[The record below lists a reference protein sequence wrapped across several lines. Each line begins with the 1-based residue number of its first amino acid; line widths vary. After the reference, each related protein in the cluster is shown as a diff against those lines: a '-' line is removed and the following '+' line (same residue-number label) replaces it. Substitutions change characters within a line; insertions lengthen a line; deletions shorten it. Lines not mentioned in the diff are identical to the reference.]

1 MQLPESLLDVGRRI
15 ADHSTK
21 AGEPPYIVYV
31 YRPEHEYTVRTE
43 LSDLR
48 YWLEAKGVHCQAI
61 SLADLFW
68 QALEQAGWLGPLI
81 EQERAAAND
90 PQALEELYGAVGEVL
105 REEPTLPDR
114 VIEAVD
120 GASENTAVFL
130 YRAGSLY
137 PAYRTSALLDDLR
150 PRLRRAVT
158 LLYPGRVVGSY
169 GLSFMNVCEP
179 AYGYRAHIIP
189 REGSQ

>member
-1 MQLPESLLDVGRRI
+1 VQLPESLLDVGRRI
-15 ADHSTK
+15 ADHSGK
-21 AGEPPYIVYV
+21 GGEAPYIVYV
-31 YRPEHEYTVRTE
+31 YRPEHEYAVRRE

-48 YWLEAKGVHCQAI
+48 YWLEARAVRCQAI
-61 SLADLFW
+61 SLAELLW
-68 QALEQAGWLGPLI
+68 QALSDAGWLDPLI

-90 PQALEELYGAVGEVL
+90 PRSLAELYSAVGEVL
-105 REEPTLPDR
+105 REPPTLPDR
-114 VIEAVD
+114 VVTAVAEA
-120 GASENTAVFL
+120 GEGCAVFL

-150 PRLRRAVT
+150 PRLRRPVT
-158 LLYPGRVVGSY
+158 LMYPGRVVGSY
-169 GLSFMNVCEP
+169 GLSFMSICEP